1 MRHLRAAVVAA
12 VVTAALSIPSA
23 ALAQIDSVSV
33 GNGRLGPEGA
43 SVAVTMTYQCQPGFA
58 PFSGGITLA
67 QSTGFKLARGSGTF
81 FNASGVSCTGSA
93 QTQEVQ
99 VQVDASGVF
108 AFKPGKATATTFSL
122 TVIDPATFTFVTE
135 SGGPAPIRITRK

>member
-1 MRHLRAAVVAA
+1 VRHLRAAVVAA
-12 VVTAALSIPSA
+12 ALTAALSIPSA

-33 GNGRLGPEGA
+33 GEGRLGPEGA

-58 PFSGGITLA
+58 PFSGGVTLA

-81 FNASGVSCTGSA
+81 FNASGVLCTGSV
-93 QTQEVQ
+93 QTQE

-122 TVIDPATFTFVTE
+122 TVLDPATFSFVTE